1 MTKLL
6 LSLLSVTLWIGVH
19 AQNYYP
25 PAGNSSWDTLHPAR
39 FGWCDE
45 KINELYAFLDSTNS
59 DAFILLKDG
68 KIVLEKYFGTFTKDS
83 LHVWNS
89 AGKTLMATLIGIAQE
104 EGHLSITDTTAT
116 YLGQG
121 WTNLTLAQEEKITI
135 QHQLTMT
142 TGLDDGGN
150 VDCTDP
156 NCLTYLSDPG
166 SRWAYH
172 NAPYTLLGSVL
183 ENATG
188 QTLNSFVSTK
198 INSKIGIPLGL
209 YYPFGYNRVFVSSP
223 RSMAKYGLLLLSKGQ
238 WNGDTVFSDTNYF
251 NAQVNSS
258 QNMNL
263 AYGYLTWLNGKQ
275 SYMVPGSQFVIPGT
289 AMPNAP
295 QDVYAALGKNSQI
308 INVSPS
314 KNMVLIRMGDGDGV
328 SLISTQYNDSIWR
341 RINELECGAKVN
353 ELTISD
359 FQLFPNPS
367 SGKIH
372 FTVPI
377 NMSNLHVTDS
387 QGRNVDFQWKDNQ
400 SIEIQKPGIY
410 LLIYSEKDQ
419 RKVERIIVN
428 Q

>member
-1 MTKLL
+1 
-6 LSLLSVTLWIGVH
+6 
-19 AQNYYP
+19 
-25 PAGNSSWDTLHPAR
+25 
-39 FGWCDE
+39 
-45 KINELYAFLDSTNS
+45 
-59 DAFILLKDG
+59 
-68 KIVLEKYFGTFTKDS
+68 
-83 LHVWNS
+83 
-89 AGKTLMATLIGIAQE
+89 
-104 EGHLSITDTTAT
+104 
-116 YLGQG
+116 
-121 WTNLTLAQEEKITI
+121 
-135 QHQLTMT
+135 
-142 TGLDDGGN
+142 
-150 VDCTDP
+150 
-156 NCLTYLSDPG
+156 
-166 SRWAYH
+166 
-172 NAPYTLLGSVL
+172 
-183 ENATG
+183 
-188 QTLNSFVSTK
+188 
-198 INSKIGIPLGL
+198 
-209 YYPFGYNRVFVSSP
+209 
-223 RSMAKYGLLLLSKGQ
+223 MAKYGLLLLSKGQ

-258 QNMNL
+258 QNLNL

-367 SGKIH
+367 SGIIH
-372 FTVPI
+372 FTIPI

-400 SIEIQKPGIY
+400 SIEIQKPGVY

-419 RKVERIIVN
+419 RRVERIIVN